1 MFKGAFNGFSKELL
15 EEIRERQSERISDA
29 AYEERIC
36 GIEKATV
43 AMIEAGVEEEVV
55 IKMLQKYWRLSEATE
70 VVENG
75 IDSLR

>member
-55 IKMLQKYWRLSEATE
+55 IKMLQKISEATE